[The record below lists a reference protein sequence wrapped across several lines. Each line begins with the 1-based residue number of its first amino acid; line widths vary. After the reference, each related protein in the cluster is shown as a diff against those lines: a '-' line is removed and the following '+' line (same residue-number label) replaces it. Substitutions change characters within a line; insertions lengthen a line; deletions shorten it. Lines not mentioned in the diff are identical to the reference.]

1 MGKRYKFPGF
11 ASTQTTGPSLSLLDN
26 SNVSNYPSPSQITR
40 HSLLLA
46 GPDVLCPNNANHA
59 PNQVKGAN
67 LSNLEI
73 NPNGNASGGIKTN
86 SNRKGRRKVTYK
98 FASFASDQPSHLDIR
113 SSPPSPNNINNSANY
128 THTSAAPSLDQ
139 ENCTPPTT
147 PSETEMQHTTPS
159 MKGSISLQVVRV
171 LKKQRLM
178 SGKRK
183 RTVVFRGSAFSPT
196 KRSQ

>member
-1 MGKRYKFPGF
+1 MGKRYKFPEF
-11 ASTQTTGPSLSLLDN
+11 ASTQTAGPSMSLLDTSVT
-26 SNVSNYPSPSQITR
+26 SNHQSPSQVAR

-46 GPDVLCPNNANHA
+46 GNDVLCPNNAADA
-59 PNQVKGAN
+59 PNRVKGPN

-73 NPNGNASGGIKTN
+73 NQNVNAGGIRT

-113 SSPPSPNNINNSANY
+113 SSPPLSNNTGSNANHSR
-128 THTSAAPSLDQ
+128 TTSVSHLDQ

-147 PSETEMQHTTPS
+147 PSEVEMQHTTPG

-171 LKKQRLM
+171 LKKQRLA

-196 KRSQ
+196 EKSQ